1 MIWGTSQYDGE
12 SVYSGNITASL
23 SFIGTHCLMETTP
36 DFLHFSC
43 FGFLGRLQPV
53 WLRLSA
59 GRVVTWIC
67 PNWWMDFLS
76 NAFEFLGRLQPGWL
90 RLIAGR
96 DSTGNPCRRSFE
108 LFAASFPS
116 KDRHHR
122 HNHLCHH
129 HHHHIMS
136 ITRNFVVQRNSQG
149 IIQKTSCLHPFSIH
163 KPVFEG
169 LE

>member
-1 MIWGTSQYDGE
+1 
-12 SVYSGNITASL
+12 
-23 SFIGTHCLMETTP
+23 METTP
-36 DFLHFSC
+36 DFLHFC

-116 KDRHHR
+116 
-122 HNHLCHH
+122 NAM
-129 HHHHIMS
+129 IATIVIIIFATTII
-136 ITRNFVVQRNSQG
+136 ITSWASQG
-149 IIQKTSCLHPFSIH
+149 TLWYKEILRASFKRHPVYIHLAFINLFLRAWNKKCVIFLVLFFSPFKRASDI
-163 KPVFEG
+163 E